1 VTGAVVVIAE
11 AIRWPVAVLMLW
23 LSGATLAAAD
33 RVRAG
38 NLALGLLRVADVCAR
53 IARQMLH
60 GGAEHMSD
68 KKGGMLAVVEV
79 KGDPNYWVPCVAYPI
94 GGSLV
99 EVRIDG
105 KPVQNCIDGR
115 LFLDSDIY
123 LDGDHFSRI
132 PKNS

>member
-1 VTGAVVVIAE
+1 
-11 AIRWPVAVLMLW
+11 
-23 LSGATLAAAD
+23 
-33 RVRAG
+33 
-38 NLALGLLRVADVCAR
+38 
-53 IARQMLH
+53 
-60 GGAEHMSD
+60 MSD

-123 LDGDHFSRI
+123 LNGDHFFKNPEELLKRLRPRSASEDEVRAALGNLETKLLVEKTWGPEEWRLMPNGI
-132 PKNS
+132 P